1 MVESLILLDDL
12 TDLNS
17 IKKTIPNFENEKI
30 ISFNYDVH
38 NYLEKEKISHTNSD
52 EYLSKNERIELYDK
66 AVSLYN
72 WYNKSSVLEEFKF
85 EGINLLS
92 LIDAGEFHQFI
103 LEKMIKFMIM
113 IRIIQKEN
121 PKRIFL
127 PAIFLDAFNS
137 IVEKKNIELIELKT
151 NSSDVFYWNKI
162 NFKFNFLSRT
172 FSISLSRNR
181 YTLIKNYIENF
192 FGFVLK
198 SNTVDFKK
206 KSLLFL
212 EFDIGKY
219 SEILKNLQ
227 DYDGQILLLNRR
239 RPAFYNVNTMR
250 LLQKL
255 NCKILNT
262 KNITN
267 PDFQSIEKLTEKY
280 IKIITTIWQNN
291 RVFEEIFSLES
302 FSYWDFIKT
311 PLLESY
317 KNRMDE
323 YLRTILA
330 SKNILNNFDIRCIVS
345 LNVVGE
351 TEKIV
356 LDVNNNK
363 INSIMLE
370 HAYANYVPE
379 ISRYDF
385 WSMYSLFK
393 NKIAVWGC
401 TQKQYLIKQHNIDE
415 KQILTV
421 GSPRHDIFFKRKKS
435 TPKQRIL
442 LLTIHPISNISGQ
455 STIDLYMKFEKTVI
469 NFCKIIKKIPD
480 LQLIVKL
487 HPSQIPH
494 NMIIL
499 NLFKKIDPK
508 IPVFLNKSI
517 LDLLLRCD
525 TLVNISPE
533 GFDPSTVMMEA
544 LIFKIPVMNV
554 ILDDS
559 LYDFQYVKD
568 NAILNVLEPLEIEKN
583 LHDIL
588 YDESIRN
595 NLIKNGQKHIDNY
608 LVNHGT
614 ASIFFA
620 NILKSI

>member
-1 MVESLILLDDL
+1 VESLIFLDSLNDL
-12 TDLNS
+12 DSNKNKILNF
-17 IKKTIPNFENEKI
+17 KNQKI
-30 ISFNYDVH
+30 ISFDYDVH
-38 NYLEKEKISHTNSD
+38 NYLDTEKISHTNSD

-66 AVSLYN
+66 AISLSN
-72 WYNKSSVLEEFKF
+72 WHDKNPTFEELKF

-103 LEKMIKFMIM
+103 LEKLIKFMTM

-127 PAIFLDAFNS
+127 PTNFLNALSSTTN
-137 IVEKKNIELIELKT
+137 KKNIKLIELKT
-151 NSSDVFYWNKI
+151 TSRDIFYWNKI
-162 NFKFNFLSRT
+162 TFKFNFLSRT

-181 YTLIKNYIENF
+181 YNLIKNYAENF
-192 FGFVLK
+192 FKFIIK
-198 SNTVDFKK
+198 SNDIDFKK

-212 EFDIGKY
+212 EFDVGKY

-239 RPAFYNVNTMR
+239 RPAFYNVNTIH

-267 PDFQSIEKLTEKY
+267 SDSKLIEKLSEKY
-280 IKIITTIWQNN
+280 IKIITTIWENDSI
-291 RVFEEIFSLES
+291 FDEIFSLEG
-302 FSYWDFIKT
+302 FSYWGFIKT

-317 KNRMDE
+317 KNRMNE
-323 YLRTILA
+323 YVRTIFA
-330 SKNILNNFDIRCIVS
+330 SKIIINNFDIRCIVS

-356 LDVNNNK
+356 LGVNKNK
-363 INSIMLE
+363 INSILLE

-379 ISRYDF
+379 ISRYDIF
-385 WSMYSLFK
+385 SMYSLFK
-393 NKIAVWGC
+393 DKIAVWGD
-401 TQKQYLIKQHNIDE
+401 TQKQYLIKQHNLDE
-415 KQILTV
+415 KRILNV
-421 GSPRHDIFFKRKKS
+421 GSPRHDIFFMKEKS
-435 TPKQRIL
+435 KQKQRIL

-455 STIDLYMKFEKTVI
+455 STVDLYIKFEKLII
-469 NFCKIIKKIPD
+469 NFCKIIKKIPN

-494 NMIIL
+494 NVQIL
-499 NLFKKIDPK
+499 NLFKKIDSK

-517 LDLLLRCD
+517 LDLLLECD

-533 GFDPSTVMMEA
+533 GYDPSTVMMEA
-544 LIFKIPVMNV
+544 LILKIPVMNV
-554 ILDDS
+554 ILDNS

-568 NAILNVLEPLEIEKN
+568 NAILNVLDPLEIEKN
-583 LHDIL
+583 LHGIL
-588 YDESIRN
+588 FDESIRN

-614 ASIFFA
+614 ASIFFT
-620 NILKSI
+620 NILKSF

>member
-1 MVESLILLDDL
+1 MVESLVLLDSL
-12 TDLNS
+12 TNLSSNKNKILNF
-17 IKKTIPNFENEKI
+17 KNQKI

-38 NYLEKEKISHTNSD
+38 NYLETEKISHTNSD

-66 AVSLYN
+66 AISLYN
-72 WYNKSSVLEEFKF
+72 WYDKNSAFEELKF

-103 LEKMIKFMIM
+103 LEKMIKFMTM

-127 PAIFLDAFNS
+127 TTNFLDALPS
-137 IVEKKNIELIELKT
+137 IINEKNIELIELKT
-151 NSSDVFYWNKI
+151 NSHDVFYWNKI
-162 NFKFNFLSRT
+162 TFKFNFLSRT

-192 FGFVLK
+192 FRFILK
-198 SNTVDFKK
+198 LNTVDFKK

-219 SEILKNLQ
+219 YEVLKQLH
-227 DYDGQILLLNRR
+227 DYDGQILFLNRR
-239 RPAFYNVNTMR
+239 RPAFYNVNTLR

-267 PDFQSIEKLTEKY
+267 LDSKLIEKLTEKY
-280 IKIITTIWQNN
+280 IQILNNVWQNN
-291 RVFEEIFSLES
+291 SIFNEIFSLEC
-302 FSYWDFIKT
+302 FSYWNFIKT

-323 YLRTILA
+323 YFRTILA
-330 SKNILNNFDIRCIVS
+330 SKSILNNFDIRCIIS

-370 HAYANYVPE
+370 HAYANYVPT
-379 ISRYDF
+379 ISRYDI

-393 NKIAVWGC
+393 DKIAVWGDV
-401 TQKQYLIKQHNIDE
+401 QKQYLIKQHNIDE

-421 GSPRHDIFFKRKKS
+421 GSPRHDIFFMKRKSK
-435 TPKQRIL
+435 PKQRIL

-455 STIDLYMKFEKTVI
+455 STIDLYIKFEKTII
-469 NFCKIIKKIPD
+469 NFCKIIKKIPN

-494 NMIIL
+494 NTQIL

-517 LDLLLRCD
+517 MDLLLECD

-533 GFDPSTVMMEA
+533 GYDPSTVMMEA
-544 LIFKIPVMNV
+544 LILKIPVMNV

-568 NAILNVLEPLEIEKN
+568 NAILNVLNPLEIEKN
-583 LHDIL
+583 LHDVL
-588 YDESIRN
+588 FDESMRN
-595 NLIKNGQKHIDNY
+595 NLIQNGQKHIDNY
-608 LVNHGT
+608 LINQGT
-614 ASIFFA
+614 ASLFFA
-620 NILKSI
+620 NVLKSF